1 MSQQHT
7 GRNEDYMNI
16 DGHDIGVCSWSLRPR
31 DMATSSRRSS
41 SWARARAAGAGHC
54 IQLDDKRKHQELGAL
69 RNWRHQAHR
78 RHDGI
83 PDEDYGTIALI
94 RQTGGFVPDDRWPI
108 RKALMKQA
116 AISRP
121 SWGCKL
127 LSSHIGFIPP
137 SSESKYNT
145 MVERVCEIAE
155 PLNAQ
160 GITLMMETGQEVAPE
175 LLQFLN
181 DLRCQNVQVNF
192 DPANMILYGAG
203 DPIEAIETLGR
214 HIGHV
219 HVKDATLSA
228 RRARSGGPKVPVR
241 HRRSVTEDFL
251 RALHDAGYTGPLV
264 IEREAGE
271 TASRTCKT
279 AIQTLQEASRG

>member
-1 MSQQHT
+1 
-7 GRNEDYMNI
+7 MNI
-16 DGHDIGVCSWSLRPR
+16 DGHDIGICSWSLRPR
-31 DMATSSRRSS
+31 DMGDLVGQVKQLGVEHVQLAL
-41 SWARARAAGAGHC
+41 GNL

-69 RNWRHQAHR
+69 RNG
-78 RHDGI
+78 GI
-83 PDEDYGTIALI
+83 KLTAGMMGFADEDYATIALI

-116 AISRP
+116 ANLAAEL
-121 SWGCKL
+121 GLKL

-137 SSESKYNT
+137 SSEGKYNT
-145 MVERVCEIAE
+145 MVERVCEIAG

-160 GITLMMETGQEVAPE
+160 GITLLMETGQESAPE

-228 RRARSGGPKVPVR
+228 RPGEEWGTEVPFGTGEVPPK
-241 HRRSVTEDFL
+241 DFL
-251 RALHDAGYTGPLV
+251 RALHDVGYTGPLV

-271 TASRTCKT
+271 QRLADCKT
-279 AIQTLQEASRG
+279 AIETLKEASRL

>member
-1 MSQQHT
+1 MK
-7 GRNEDYMNI
+7 I
-16 DGHDIGVCSWSLRPR
+16 DVHDIGICSWSLRPR
-31 DMATSSRRSS
+31 DMSDLVAQVKQLGIEHVQL
-41 SWARARAAGAGHC
+41 ALGNL

-69 RNWRHQAHR
+69 RNG
-78 RHDGI
+78 GI
-83 PDEDYGTIALI
+83 KLTAGMMGFADEDYATIALI

-116 AISRP
+116 ANLSAEL
-121 SWGCKL
+121 GLKL

-137 SSESKYNT
+137 SSEPKYNT

-160 GITLMMETGQEVAPE
+160 GITLLMETGQEPAPE

-219 HVKDATLSA
+219 HVKDATLSDRPGEEWGA
-228 RRARSGGPKVPVR
+228 EVPFGTGEVPPK
-241 HRRSVTEDFL
+241 DFL
-251 RALHDAGYTGPLV
+251 RALHDVGYTGPLV

-271 TASRTCKT
+271 QRLADCRT
-279 AIQTLQEASRG
+279 AIETLRVASRG